1 MSSSASESSIVYHR
15 RKYVPD
21 HEVLHNSTSHLQSS
35 AHVFA
40 SSMMFASEMKTSY
53 AAATNCASA
62 LIHDQSILTDMFSCL
77 PLRIQ
82 LIHRPK
88 FSRPDVDSVG
98 VCICTADPATHST
111 PFELINVPVSR
122 TWTKWM
128 NVSAWALLGVSANI

>member
-21 HEVLHNSTSHLQSS
+21 HEVLHNSTCHLQSS

-82 LIHRPK
+82 LYTAHTALN
-88 FSRPDVDSVG
+88 SPDLTSILW
-98 VCICTADPATHST
+98 VCVYVLPIWPPT
-111 PFELINVPVSR
+111 PLPLS
-122 TWTKWM
+122 
-128 NVSAWALLGVSANI
+128 